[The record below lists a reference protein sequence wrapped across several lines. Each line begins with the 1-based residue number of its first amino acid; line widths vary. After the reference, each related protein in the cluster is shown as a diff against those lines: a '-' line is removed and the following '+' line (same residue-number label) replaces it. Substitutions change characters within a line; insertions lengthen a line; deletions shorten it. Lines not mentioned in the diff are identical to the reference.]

1 MSDLLKKY
9 LLQPVINASGSVT
22 RLGGAPMPQAVV
34 DAMAEMAQ
42 HTVPLDVL
50 QGIACRAIASATRTE
65 AGLVTA
71 GAAAG
76 LTLNNG
82 NSDTILF
89 TLNVIGT
96 KKWRKNELLLSADG
110 SYGESDGV
118 KNSDYIRGIS
128 QYNRL
133 LYDDRLYVYGNLDV
147 LHDNIAEVEY
157 RATLGPGAGYYI
169 IRNDTRNLSVES
181 GLSYVFEEVGGISDD
196 YLAVRFAEKFEQ
208 KIGDRARIWQGIEYL
223 PQVDDFGNYILNF
236 EVGIEADL
244 TKDIA
249 LRVYLQDNYRNRP
262 AAGRKNN
269 DLKLVSALAYKF

>member
-1 MSDLLKKY
+1 M
-9 LLQPVINASGSVT
+9 IEHT
-22 RLGGAPMPQAVV
+22 RLTLAFITGVLVV
-34 DAMAEMAQ
+34 S
-42 HTVPLDVL
+42 
-50 QGIACRAIASATRTE
+50 GIAQEEQQEEPPTKSKWERS
-65 AGLVTA
+65 
-71 GAAAG
+71 AAAG